1 MKVCIVGGFLGSGKT
16 TLLMKM
22 AKHVKGNA
30 VLIINE
36 MGEIGVDGA
45 TVRNEG
51 YNAVELFDGCI
62 CCTLVGTLQNTLIQ
76 IKKDFDPELIIIEP
90 TGLALP
96 HKIKEMVKVSMI
108 EPEVTLIVGIC
119 DAFRFRALVQK
130 KEDFLRMQLS
140 RSDLFLL
147 NKIDKADDVS
157 IKAASAWLE
166 SLNPG
171 TKIIPISGL
180 TGEGLE
186 EAFSEIG
193 I

>member
-1 MKVCIVGGFLGSGKT
+1 MKVFIVGGFLGSGKT

-22 AKHVKGNA
+22 AKRVKGNA

-45 TVRNEG
+45 TVKNEG

-108 EPEVTLIVGIC
+108 EPEVTMIIGLC
-119 DAFRFRALVQK
+119 DAFRFQALVQK

-147 NKIDKADDVS
+147 NKVDKADDVS
-157 IKAASAWLE
+157 IKSASAWLE
-166 SLNPG
+166 SLSPG
-171 TKIIPISGL
+171 TGIIRISGL

-193 I
+193 L

>member
-1 MKVCIVGGFLGSGKT
+1 MKVLIVGGFLGSGKT

-22 AKHVKGNA
+22 AKRIDGNT
-30 VLIINE
+30 VMIINE
-36 MGEIGVDGA
+36 MGEVGVDGA
-45 TVRNEG
+45 TMKAEG

-96 HKIKEMVKVSMI
+96 HKIKEMVRTSMI
-108 EPEVTLIVGIC
+108 DPEETTIVGIC
-119 DAFRFRALVQK
+119 DAFRFKSLVEK
-130 KEDFLRMQLS
+130 KEEFITMQLS
-140 RSDLFLL
+140 KSDIFFL
-147 NKIDKADDVS
+147 NKTDKADPQSIAAATAWLNS
-157 IKAASAWLE
+157 IK
-166 SLNPG
+166 PG
-171 TKIIPISGL
+171 IPVKPISGL

-186 EAFSEIG
+186 DAFSEIG